1 MFKIKRAAQALP
13 IFAVMEDFMEH
24 METIWDKRFG
34 RTFLKIAAMF
44 TMLCDHIGFVLV
56 PVNRYPEIY
65 YTLRII
71 GRIAF
76 PLFCFMLVEGF
87 IHTHS
92 RKNYIIR
99 LAVFAVISEIP
110 FDLSASGIAFDW
122 YSQNVMW
129 TLLIGFIVLCGL
141 ERFEE
146 NYLAKLLVLFAG
158 GIAAYFMC
166 TDYSMFGVFLI
177 SILYICRFNNKIRVA
192 LLGVMVLMQGKIEAF
207 AALSIPFI
215 MKYDPDKND
224 IHFPKY
230 FFYVFYPAHLFILYL
245 IRGILL

>member
-1 MFKIKRAAQALP
+1 
-13 IFAVMEDFMEH
+13 MEH

-34 RTFLKIAAMF
+34 RPFLKIAAMLS
-44 TMLCDHIGFVLV
+44 MLCDHIGFVLV
-56 PVNRYPEIY
+56 SANHFPEIY

-87 IHTHS
+87 VHTHN

-99 LAVFAVISEIP
+99 LAVFAIVSEIP
-110 FDLSASGIAFDW
+110 FDLSSCGSAFDW
-122 YSQNVMW
+122 DSQNVMW

-146 NYLAKLLVLFAG
+146 NYLAKLAVLLAG
-158 GIAAYFMC
+158 GIAAYFMH

-177 SILYICRFNNKIRVA
+177 AVLYICRFNNKARIV
-192 LLGVMVLMQGKIEAF
+192 LLGIMVLTQGRIEAF

-224 IHFPKY
+224 IHLPKY
-230 FFYVFYPAHLFILYL
+230 FFYVFYPAHLVILYL
-245 IRGILL
+245 IHKFIII

>member
-1 MFKIKRAAQALP
+1 
-13 IFAVMEDFMEH
+13 MEH

-34 RTFLKIAAMF
+34 RPFLKIAAMLS
-44 TMLCDHIGFVLV
+44 MLCDHIGFVLV
-56 PVNRYPEIY
+56 PANHFPEIY

-87 IHTHS
+87 VHTHN

-99 LAVFAVISEIP
+99 LAVFAIVSEIP
-110 FDLSASGIAFDW
+110 FDLSSCGSAFDW
-122 YSQNVMW
+122 DSQNVMW

-146 NYLAKLLVLFAG
+146 NYLAKLAVLLAG
-158 GIAAYFMC
+158 GIAAYFMH

-177 SILYICRFNNKIRVA
+177 AVLYICRFNNKARIV
-192 LLGVMVLMQGKIEAF
+192 LLGIMVLTQGRIEAF

-224 IHFPKY
+224 IHLPKY
-230 FFYVFYPAHLFILYL
+230 FFYVFYTAHLVILYL
-245 IRGILL
+245 IHKFIII

>member
-1 MFKIKRAAQALP
+1 
-13 IFAVMEDFMEH
+13 MEH

-34 RTFLKIAAMF
+34 RPFLKISAMMA
-44 TMLCDHIGFVLV
+44 MLCDHIAFVLV
-56 PVNRYPEIY
+56 PANRFPEVY

-87 IHTHS
+87 IHT
-92 RKNYIIR
+92 RNRRDYIIR
-99 LAVFAVISEIP
+99 LAVFALISEIP
-110 FDLSASGIAFDW
+110 FDLSSCGIAFDW
-122 YSQNVMW
+122 DSQNVMW

-141 ERFEE
+141 EMFEE
-146 NYLAKLLVLFAG
+146 NYLAKLAVLLAG
-158 GIAAYFMC
+158 GAAAYFMR

-177 SILYICRFNNKIRVA
+177 AILYICRFNNKTRMV
-192 LLGVMVLMQGKIEAF
+192 LLGIMVLTQGRIEAF

-224 IHFPKY
+224 IHLPKY

-245 IRGILL
+245 IHQFIIV

>member
-1 MFKIKRAAQALP
+1 
-13 IFAVMEDFMEH
+13 MEH

-34 RTFLKIAAMF
+34 RPFLKIAAMLS
-44 TMLCDHIGFVLV
+44 MLCDHIGFVLV
-56 PVNRYPEIY
+56 SANHFPEIY

-87 IHTHS
+87 VHTHN

-99 LAVFAVISEIP
+99 LAVFAIVSEIP
-110 FDLSASGIAFDW
+110 FDLSSCGSAFDW
-122 YSQNVMW
+122 DSQNVMW

-146 NYLAKLLVLFAG
+146 NYLAKLAVLLAG
-158 GIAAYFMC
+158 GIAAYFMH

-177 SILYICRFNNKIRVA
+177 AVLYICRFNNKARIV
-192 LLGVMVLMQGKIEAF
+192 LLGIMVLTQGRIEAF

-224 IHFPKY
+224 IHLPKY
-230 FFYVFYPAHLFILYL
+230 FFMYSILH
-245 IRGILL
+245 ILLFYI

>member
-1 MFKIKRAAQALP
+1 
-13 IFAVMEDFMEH
+13 MEH

-34 RTFLKIAAMF
+34 RPFLKIAAMLS
-44 TMLCDHIGFVLV
+44 MLCDHIGFVLV
-56 PVNRYPEIY
+56 PANHFPEVY

-87 IHTHS
+87 VHTHS
-92 RKNYIIR
+92 RKDYIIR
-99 LAVFAVISEIP
+99 LAIFAVVSEIP
-110 FDLSASGIAFDW
+110 FDLSSCGSVLDW
-122 YSQNVMW
+122 SSQNVMW

-141 ERFEE
+141 ERFKD
-146 NYLAKLLVLFAG
+146 NYLAKLLVLLAG
-158 GIAAYFMC
+158 GIAAYFMH

-177 SILYICRFNNKIRVA
+177 AVLYICRFNNKARMV
-192 LLGVMVLMQGKIEAF
+192 LLGIMVLTQGRIEAF

-224 IHFPKY
+224 IHLPKY
-230 FFYVFYPAHLFILYL
+230 FFYVFYPAHLVILYL
-245 IRGILL
+245 IHKFIIA